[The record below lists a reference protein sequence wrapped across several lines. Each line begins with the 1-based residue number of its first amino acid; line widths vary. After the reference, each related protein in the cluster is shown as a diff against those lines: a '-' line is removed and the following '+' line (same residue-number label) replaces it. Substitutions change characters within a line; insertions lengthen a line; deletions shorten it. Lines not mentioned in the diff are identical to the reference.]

1 MAPITW
7 SDDELRAYVA
17 RPWGSLFGTDDP
29 SDDFM
34 SAASSQLVPQI
45 RARLLQSLGAPTA
58 PAGIAFLAASTVR
71 SLSRHERD
79 WLLVC
84 ERPWDR
90 LAELVEERLVRSHR
104 RAVGKTATKTLD
116 GIESASQRRSI
127 ER

>member
-7 SDDELRAYVA
+7 SDDDLRAYVA
-17 RPWGSLFGTDDP
+17 RPWGSFFGTDDP

-34 SAASSQLVPQI
+34 SAASGQLVPQI

-71 SLSRHERD
+71 SLSRPERD

-104 RAVGKTATKTLD
+104 RAVGKTAAKTLE

-127 ER
+127 EQ

>member
-1 MAPITW
+1 MAPTTW
-7 SDDELRAYVA
+7 SDDDLRAYVA
-17 RPWGSLFGTDDP
+17 NPWGSLFGTDDP

-34 SAASSQLVPQI
+34 SAASVRLVPEI

-58 PAGIAFLAASTVR
+58 PRGIAFLAASTVR
-71 SLSRHERD
+71 SLSRVERD

-90 LAELVEERLVRSHR
+90 LAGLVEERLLRAHR
-104 RAVGKTATKTLD
+104 RTVGKDAKKTLD
-116 GIESASQRRSI
+116 GIERASERRSI

>member
-7 SDDELRAYVA
+7 SDDDLRAFVA
-17 RPWGSLFGTDDP
+17 RPWGSFFGTDDP

-34 SAASSQLVPQI
+34 SAASVMLVPQI

-58 PAGIAFLAASTVR
+58 PVGIAYLAASTVR
-71 SLSRHERD
+71 SLSRAERD

-90 LAELVEERLVRSHR
+90 LAGLVEERLVKAHR
-104 RAVGKTATKTLD
+104 RTVGRDAKRTLE
-116 GIESASQRRSI
+116 GIERASHRRSI
-127 ER
+127 EQ